1 MNFAVSFLQLF
12 LATLLYLSAVKV
24 RTNGRLRGGGVR
36 VISFENVYKSA
47 QCKPRETLVDI
58 LQEYSE
64 ETEYIFIPSCVV
76 LMRCGGCCS
85 DEMVECVPTETYN
98 TTLEVL
104 RFRPKVQQSFFQ
116 LSFIEHR
123 SCDCR
128 PLFPFLTFCSHC
140 APCAKRRKQD
150 PLTCQCTC
158 KNTELDCKSRQLE
171 LNERTCRCDKP
182 RR

>member
-1 MNFAVSFLQLF
+1 MSRVFSALRPQRNDQIHTAPHIPGEGGKSGVVSF
-12 LATLLYLSAVKV
+12 VKV
-24 RTNGRLRGGGVR
+24 YNSSLC
-36 VISFENVYKSA
+36 
-47 QCKPRETLVDI
+47 QPREMLVDI
-58 LQEYSE
+58 LQEYPE
-64 ETEYIFIPSCVV
+64 EIEYIFIPSCVV
-76 LMRCGGCCS
+76 LMRCGGCCN
-85 DEMVECVPTETYN
+85 DDMYECVPTETYN
-98 TTLEVL
+98 ITMEVM
-104 RFRPKVQQSFFQ
+104 RFRPKVQRSIFQ

-123 SCDCR
+123 RCDCR
-128 PLFPFLTFCSHC
+128 PKKEVVEKKENHC